1 LKWWIKI
8 PYLPEWV
15 SIVIFAIGLN
25 RCRGALDSLGSSLRL
40 AIRIGSALLGD
51 GASHCYSYRSV
62 LLVCG
67 EGKEMSDFEVDEM
80 FQQNVLSRL
89 RLTGS

>member
-1 LKWWIKI
+1 VFKWWIAFT
-8 PYLPEWV
+8 YLPERV
-15 SIVIFAIGLN
+15 SIIIFAIGLN
-25 RCRGALDSLGSSLRL
+25 RCRGALDSLGSSLGL

-62 LLVCG
+62 VLVFD
-67 EGKEMSDFEVDEM
+67 EWKEMNNFEVDEM

-89 RLTGS
+89 GLM